1 MLGDP
6 SLDGRSSWH
15 HHLISSLLFVDLFN
29 HDHLLRLLYLNLNE
43 YVSAQDYY
51 DGLFVE
57 LVDVE
62 EGLSLLRVAQGPM
75 MRSAIKVLSR
85 LKVELAEHRHLYAY
99 QLIYEKGVEGAFVL
113 QPCELVLD

>member
-1 MLGDP
+1 MIP
-6 SLDGRSSWH
+6 P
-15 HHLISSLLFVDLFN
+15 LLFVDLFN
-29 HDHLLRLLYLNLNE
+29 HDHLLGLLYLNLNE
-43 YVSAQDYY
+43 YVPAQNHY

-85 LKVELAEHRHLYAY
+85 LKVELPEHRHLNAD
-99 QLIYEKGVEGAFVL
+99 QLVNEKGVEGPLVL
-113 QPCELVLD
+113 QPCELVLN